1 MRKGIKEAWGWLFS
15 SLKKSRE
22 PEKIIKFDSMNIMQL
37 LEYCAPKKSNFTANT
52 GIELT
57 KRLFEIAYFDYGVSD
72 NERQMAAKLLGA
84 LIKDLETSLSS
95 NPEALQAF
103 KTATQ
108 YSIDNIALFGIG
120 SLNWQIRAPG
130 VSGEEVIK
138 MIIDPSSGPLI
149 PNFLKVMGEE
159 GWSQLK
165 GAVIKALIL
174 DRRYGGESNAVLIL
188 SGLIAGT
195 DLVAWNIM
203 NPSERSTLIA
213 VSKNYKNA
221 RDVLVRYGLL
231 PSKSSAHP
239 MTPQRPDDELTSIV
253 LFSAHD
259 RDDSI
264 WPSNITKMYELFD
277 EDQKAFI
284 SVNLFIIKT
293 IIFLDLISDAYGKDV
308 ALKVEKNVMDN
319 LKKSNEKGFKDF
331 LETIRSAEE
340 MALSGNS
347 RLGIDKTIASGLMDF
362 YIPKDLSKE
371 KQIELRD
378 IVAEIFNI
386 ERRSSLHKF
395 RFYLRFFANKGVEHS
410 ESLKKYNG
418 DLYRHLGSRVGEL
431 EKGLL
436 FEDWIGES

>member
-1 MRKGIKEAWGWLFS
+1 MSKGIKEAWGWLFS
-15 SLKKSRE
+15 SLKKSKE
-22 PEKIIKFDSMNIMQL
+22 PEKIIKFDDMNIVQL
-37 LEYCAPKKSNFTANT
+37 SEYSAQKKNLTVNTA
-52 GIELT
+52 IELK
-57 KRLFEIAYFDYGVSD
+57 KRLFNIAYFDYGVSD
-72 NERQMAAKLLGA
+72 NERQMATKLLGT
-84 LIKDLETSLSS
+84 LIKDLENGLSS

-103 KTATQ
+103 KTANQ
-108 YSIDNIALFGIG
+108 YNIDSIELFGIG
-120 SLNWQIRAPG
+120 SLGWQIRAPD

-149 PNFLKVMGEE
+149 PNFLKAMPEE

-174 DRRYGGESNAVLIL
+174 DRRHGGESNAVLIL

-203 NPSERSTLIA
+203 NPSERSTLMA

-239 MTPQRPDDELTSIV
+239 MTPQRSDDELTSIV

-284 SVNLFIIKT
+284 AVNLFIVKI
-293 IIFLDLISDAYGKDV
+293 IIFLDLISDVYGKDV

-395 RFYLRFFANKGVEHS
+395 RFYLRFFANKGVDHA
-410 ESLKKYNG
+410 ESLKKYG
-418 DLYRHLGSRVGEL
+418 DLYRYLGSRVGEL

>member
-1 MRKGIKEAWGWLFS
+1 MSEGIKEAWGWLFS
-15 SLKKSRE
+15 SLKKSKE
-22 PEKIIKFDSMNIMQL
+22 PEKITKFDSMNTMQL
-37 LEYCAPKKSNFTANT
+37 VEYIAQKKSNVTGHTA
-52 GIELT
+52 IEIT

-72 NERQMAAKLLGA
+72 IERQMAGKLLGA
-84 LIKDLETSLSS
+84 SIETLENALSS

-103 KTATQ
+103 KTANQ
-108 YSIDNIALFGIG
+108 YTIHRIELFGIG
-120 SLNWQIRAPG
+120 SLGWRIGTPG

-138 MIIDPSSGPLI
+138 MIIAPSSGPLI
-149 PNFLKVMGEE
+149 PNFLKTMPEE

-203 NPSERSTLIA
+203 NPSERSTLMG

-231 PSKSSAHP
+231 LSKSSAHP
-239 MTPQRPDDELTSIV
+239 MTPRMPDDELAGIV
-253 LFSAHD
+253 LFSAHE

-264 WPSNITKMYELFD
+264 WPSSITKIYELFD
-277 EDQKAFI
+277 ENQKAFI
-284 SVNLFIIKT
+284 SITLFIIKI
-293 IIFLDLISDAYGKDV
+293 IIFLDLINDVYGKDV

-319 LKKSNEKGFKDF
+319 LKESNEKGFKTF
-331 LETIRSAEE
+331 LETIRYAEE

-362 YIPKDLSKE
+362 YIPKGLSEE
-371 KQIELRD
+371 KQMELRD
-378 IVAEIFNI
+378 IVSETYNI

-395 RFYLRFFANKGVEHS
+395 RFYLRFFANKGVEHA
-410 ESLKKYNG
+410 ESLKKYG
-418 DLYRHLGSRVGEL
+418 DLYRYLGSRVGEL

-436 FEDWIGES
+436 LEDWIGES

>member
-1 MRKGIKEAWGWLFS
+1 MSKRIKEAWGRLSS
-15 SLKKSRE
+15 SLKKSKE
-22 PEKIIKFDSMNIMQL
+22 SEKIIKFDGMNIKQL
-37 LEYCAPKKSNFTANT
+37 LEYSAQIKNNFTWDTAKEM
-52 GIELT
+52 I
-57 KRLFEIAYFDYGVSD
+57 KRLFEIAFYDYDASD
-72 NERQMAAKLLGA
+72 KDRQMAKKLLGA
-84 LIKDLETSLSS
+84 VIKDVENSLSS
-95 NPEALQAF
+95 NPEALQAL
-103 KTATQ
+103 KTANQ
-108 YSIDNIALFGIG
+108 YTIDGIELFGIG

-130 VSGEEVIK
+130 VSEEEVIK

-149 PNFLKVMGEE
+149 PNFLKAMGEE
-159 GWSQLK
+159 EWSQLK

-203 NPSERSTLIA
+203 NTSERSTLMG

-221 RDVLVRYGLL
+221 RDVLVKYGLL
-231 PSKSSAHP
+231 PSKSSALP
-239 MTPQRPDDELTSIV
+239 MTPQMPDEELAGIV
-253 LFSAHD
+253 LISTHD

-284 SVNLFIIKT
+284 SVNLFIIKI
-293 IIFLDLISDAYGKDV
+293 IIFLDLIRDVYGKDV
-308 ALKVEKNVMDN
+308 ALEVETNVMDN
-319 LKKSNEKGFKDF
+319 LKESSEKRFKDF

-347 RLGIDKTIASGLMDF
+347 GLGIDKIIASGLMDF
-362 YIPKDLSKE
+362 YIPKGLSEE
-371 KQIELRD
+371 KQVELRD

-418 DLYRHLGSRVGEL
+418 DLYRHLSSRVGEL

>member
-1 MRKGIKEAWGWLFS
+1 
-15 SLKKSRE
+15 
-22 PEKIIKFDSMNIMQL
+22 
-37 LEYCAPKKSNFTANT
+37 
-52 GIELT
+52 
-57 KRLFEIAYFDYGVSD
+57 
-72 NERQMAAKLLGA
+72 MAAKLLGA
-84 LIKDLETSLSS
+84 LIKDLENGLSS

-103 KTATQ
+103 KTANQ
-108 YSIDNIALFGIG
+108 NEIHGIELFGIG
-120 SLNWQIRAPG
+120 SLGWQIRAPG

-149 PNFLKVMGEE
+149 PNFLKAMPEE
-159 GWSQLK
+159 GWSQIK

-203 NPSERSTLIA
+203 NPSERSTLMA

-259 RDDSI
+259 RDNSI

-277 EDQKAFI
+277 ENQKAFI
-284 SVNLFIIKT
+284 SINLFIIKI
-293 IIFLDLISDAYGKDV
+293 IIFLDLISDVYGKDV

-319 LKKSNEKGFKDF
+319 LKESNEKGFKDF

-340 MALSGNS
+340 MALIGNS